1 MAAKVALRTDYSSDD
16 LRHLAS
22 SSKDGAQIRRLLSLA
37 AVLDGYSREEA
48 ARLGGMDRQ
57 TLRDW
62 VHRFNAEGPEGLVS
76 LKTGGSQPKLTSA
89 QEVEIGI
96 LIEKGP
102 DPDVDGLVRWRRI
115 DLARIIKDRFDV
127 DLCLQSISNL
137 LTRLGYS
144 WISARPQHPGQDVEV
159 LETFKKLPPNP
170 H

>member
-1 MAAKVALRTDYSSDD
+1 MASRNKDVAQS
-16 LRHLAS
+16 
-22 SSKDGAQIRRLLSLA
+22 RRLLSLA
-37 AVLDGYSREEA
+37 AVLDGYSREAA

-62 VHRFNAEGPEGLVS
+62 VHRFNAEGPSGLVS
-76 LKTGGSQPKLTSA
+76 LKAGGSRPKLTSA
-89 QEVEIGI
+89 QEAEIGA
-96 LIEKGP
+96 LVETGP
-102 DPDVDGLVRWRRI
+102 DPDIDGLVRWRRV

-137 LTRLGYS
+137 LVRLGYS
-144 WISARPQHPGQDVEV
+144 WISGRPQHPGQDVEV